1 MSPHL
6 LDYPRYAW
14 QLLRGDRSTG
24 EKALDDRRTQ
34 DLAPYL
40 DLAQPRRILDV
51 ANGRLR
57 PQYSLLRSA
66 GHQVYGIDW
75 VNRPRR
81 SRTDLAYVFA
91 RELYRRRL
99 GLPGKAMRG
108 TLTCGDVG
116 KLPFYDG
123 FFDLT
128 VSAAAFEHFL
138 DVPAV
143 LTELYRVLR
152 PGGMIWVS
160 VHLFTSPTG
169 GHNVTFAESP
179 IRNLPAGIEAWD
191 HLRKRQLPF
200 SVPLNEWRR
209 DQYLAAFAD
218 HFELLKSYCNVAEG
232 QALLTDEL
240 RCELAG
246 YDEEELTC
254 AAYVIMARKPSA
266 ASLQSK

>member
-1 MSPHL
+1 MSPYL

-14 QLLRGDRSTG
+14 QLLGGKRSTV
-24 EKALDDRRTQ
+24 EQWLAERRTH

-40 DLAQPRRILDV
+40 DLAQSRRILDV

-57 PQYSLLRSA
+57 PQYSLLRST

-99 GLPGKAMRG
+99 GLSGRAMRG

-116 KLPFYDG
+116 KLPFFND
-123 FFDLT
+123 FFDLA

-143 LTELYRVLR
+143 LAELQRVLR
-152 PGGMIWVS
+152 PGGMVWVS
-160 VHLFTSPTG
+160 IHLFTSPTG
-169 GHNVTFAESP
+169 GHNVTFTESP
-179 IRNLPAGIEAWD
+179 IRHLPAGVEAWD
-191 HLRKRQLPF
+191 HLRKRRLLF

-209 DQYLAAFAD
+209 DQYLAAFGR
-218 HFELLKSYCNVAEG
+218 HFEVLKHYCSTCEG
-232 QALLTDEL
+232 QALLTPNI
-240 RCELAG
+240 RTELAA

-254 AAYVIMARKPSA
+254 SAYVIMARKPIR
-266 ASLQSK
+266 